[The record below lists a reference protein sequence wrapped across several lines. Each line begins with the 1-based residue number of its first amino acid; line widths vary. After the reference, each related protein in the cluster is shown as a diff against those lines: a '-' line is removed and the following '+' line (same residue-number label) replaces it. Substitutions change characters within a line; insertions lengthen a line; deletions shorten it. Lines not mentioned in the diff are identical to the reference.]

1 MKHNY
6 NKELFD
12 QLIRDDAFI
21 GDHIKSDNTLAEE
34 WRIKYPGEENTVQI
48 AREFVQAIYRAEH
61 ESISFKSSKK
71 DAIWKKIEVDTQSK
85 LIQMN
90 QSDRKPWRWMAFAAS
105 IALLISFGLIFT
117 MNFSK
122 KEITVARAE
131 RENVK
136 LPDGSRIF
144 FNAESEA
151 SWKKGGKFLKNR
163 QIELSGE
170 AFFEVEEGNQFLVNT
185 DLGQVEVLGTSF
197 NVLSRENIFSVQ
209 CATGRVRVR
218 LKNGQSQILSPGE
231 GVFMNSTGSL
241 VFEEINEQ
249 TKIGSWR
256 QNKHLYSNISY
267 KDLIAELERQFGIE
281 IFVDHELEN
290 RYGNF
295 YFSSA
300 NIDSALYQI
309 TWPLDALYEQR
320 SEDQYRIYLKK

>member
-1 MKHNY
+1 MKILITGSNGLLGQKLVHQLRQDDTVDLIATARGANRLNHQEGY
-6 NKELFD
+6 QYYSMDISNLDEVLSVFEQEKPDVVIHSAAMTHVDQCEDDKEGCLKLNVEAVQYIIAACSKHKAHLVHLSTDFIFD
-12 QLIRDDAFI
+12 
-21 GDHIKSDNTLAEE
+21 G
-34 WRIKYPGEENTVQI
+34 
-48 AREFVQAIYRAEH
+48 
-61 ESISFKSSKK
+61 
-71 DAIWKKIEVDTQSK
+71 
-85 LIQMN
+85 
-90 QSDRKPWRWMAFAAS
+90 
-105 IALLISFGLIFT
+105 
-117 MNFSK
+117 
-122 KEITVARAE
+122 
-131 RENVK
+131 
-136 LPDGSRIF
+136 
-144 FNAESEA
+144 SEA

-197 NVLSRENIFSVQ
+197 NVLSRDNIFSVQ